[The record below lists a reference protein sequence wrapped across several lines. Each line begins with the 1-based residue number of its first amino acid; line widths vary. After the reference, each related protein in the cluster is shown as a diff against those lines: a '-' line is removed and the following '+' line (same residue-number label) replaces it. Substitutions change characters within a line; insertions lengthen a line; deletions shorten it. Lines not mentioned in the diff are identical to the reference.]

1 MLTPDN
7 IDKLTNNK
15 IVNGKRYEKLNQK
28 LTNEIIALIISSDL
42 NKNSI
47 KSNSKRVLT

>member
-15 IVNGKRYEKLNQK
+15 IVNEYEKLNQK
-28 LTNEIIALIISSDL
+28 LTNEIIALIISSEF
-42 NKNSI
+42 NK
-47 KSNSKRVLT
+47 V